1 MLFPQHVLIR
11 QFRVMAE
18 LYGVIFD
25 VDGVIADTEAV
36 NAQATVRVFAD
47 LFGVQGVQRKD
58 FQQGL
63 GRGAAEYIKA
73 AARVHGLNLTN
84 EQIAQAAQARQEYFL
99 QILERQP
106 LPALGGVLE
115 LIGAALEHK
124 DFRAAIATSS
134 TREKSQAVLRSAGV
148 PYKKMV
154 YITGSD
160 VSNKKPHP
168 ELFEK
173 ALERLAVPA
182 RNCVVIEDA
191 PNGVK
196 AALAAGCKCIGV
208 TNSAISS
215 GVRVRLE
222 EADMVVDSLTEIGLS
237 DLIKLIASDNQKMHS
252 L

>member
-1 MLFPQHVLIR
+1 MG
-11 QFRVMAE
+11 E

-36 NAQATVRVFAD
+36 NAEASIMVFAD
-47 LFGVQGVQRKD
+47 LFGVKGVQRKD
-58 FQQGL
+58 FEQGL
-63 GRGAAEYIKA
+63 GRGAEEYIKA
-73 AARVHGLNLTN
+73 AARVHGLKLTN

-99 QILERQP
+99 QILEQQP
-106 LPALGGVLE
+106 LPALPGVLE

-134 TREKSQAVLRSAGV
+134 TREKSEAVLRSAGI

-154 YITGSD
+154 YVTGSD
-160 VSNKKPHP
+160 VRKKKPHP

-173 ALERLAVPA
+173 AVERLGVPA

-215 GVRVRLE
+215 GVRVHLA
-222 EADMVVDSLTEIGLS
+222 EAEMVVDSLAEIGLS
-237 DLIKLIASDNQKMHS
+237 DLIKLIASDD
-252 L
+252 